1 MTKALPA
8 AARAAIDA
16 AAEKKR
22 FAVVELDNPLKRGDL
37 MIEKVTL
44 RKPMGGDLNGTNLG
58 DLYNMN
64 VRAMSVVIPRISD
77 PIIHGPEFMAMDGED
92 IAALSGK
99 VVNFLLTKRQKAD
112 AGLEA

>member
-1 MTKALPA
+1 MSNALPA
-8 AARAAIDA
+8 AAQAAIDG

-22 FAVVELDNPLKRGDL
+22 HVVVELDNPLKRGDL
-37 MIEKVTL
+37 VIDKVTL
-44 RKPMGGDLNGTNLG
+44 RKPMGGDMTGTNLT
-58 DLYNMN
+58 DLYAMN
-64 VRAMSVVIPRISD
+64 VRAMSIVIPRISD
-77 PIIHGPEFMAMDGED
+77 PYIHAHEILAMDGED